1 MAHRDIIVAGASL
14 GAWDAL
20 PKLVAALPADL
31 GASLLIVQH
40 LAPNAPN
47 YLAERL
53 NQTGAL
59 PAARAVDGEVI
70 VPGRIYVAVPDRHL
84 MIEKGRVRLSRGP
97 KESHSRPSI
106 DVLFRSAAFDAGP
119 RVIGIVLTGQLD
131 DGTAGLWAIKDRGG
145 IAIVQ
150 SPQEAAYP
158 SMPAS
163 ARKHVDV
170 DYVLSLSDMPNIL
183 TALTREVI
191 HVGETAMN
199 EKLAIENRIALQH
212 KALEQGIR
220 SLGEPSFYTC
230 PDCHGSMVA
239 VVEGSIR
246 RFRCHTGHGFS
257 EGALIEQ
264 SLAKIEQTLWWAL
277 AQMEEAQILLGE
289 IADRPMDVSAQFGL
303 KRDELRRLG
312 QLLQDM
318 ATDPAFG
325 RDAPEPEPQ
334 PEPQPEAPA

>member
-1 MAHRDIIVAGASL
+1 
-14 GAWDAL
+14 
-20 PKLVAALPADL
+20 
-31 GASLLIVQH
+31 
-40 LAPNAPN
+40 
-47 YLAERL
+47 
-53 NQTGAL
+53 
-59 PAARAVDGEVI
+59 
-70 VPGRIYVAVPDRHL
+70 
-84 MIEKGRVRLSRGP
+84 
-97 KESHSRPSI
+97 
-106 DVLFRSAAFDAGP
+106 
-119 RVIGIVLTGQLD
+119 
-131 DGTAGLWAIKDRGG
+131 
-145 IAIVQ
+145 
-150 SPQEAAYP
+150 
-158 SMPAS
+158 
-163 ARKHVDV
+163 
-170 DYVLSLSDMPNIL
+170 
-183 TALTREVI
+183 
-191 HVGETAMN
+191 
-199 EKLAIENRIALQH
+199 
-212 KALEQGIR
+212 
-220 SLGEPSFYTC
+220 
-230 PDCHGSMVA
+230 MVA